1 MKLIHL
7 SAVAAIGMLAGC
19 STVPEKVDGAGVVDK
34 PFPKVTGKGLDGK
47 AWTLPDDL
55 AGKPAL
61 LLIGYKQASQ
71 FDIDRWMLAL
81 GQLGT
86 PVDVYEVP
94 TIRGLMPGLFAKQID
109 DGMRR
114 GIPEELWKAVITVYG
129 DAGAIE
135 EFTGKANPMPA
146 RVVLLN
152 KEGRVAW
159 FHDRGFGPHLAQE
172 LDRRVRSLD

>member
-1 MKLIHL
+1 MKRLNL
-7 SAVAAIGMLAGC
+7 LVLAAIGVLAGC
-19 STVPEKVDGAGVVDK
+19 STVPEKVDGAGVLDK

-86 PVDVYEVP
+86 PVEVYEVP
-94 TIRGLMPGLFAKQID
+94 TIRGLLPGLFAGQID
-109 DGMRR
+109 EGMRQ
-114 GIPEELWKAVITVYG
+114 GIPQELWKAVITVYG
-129 DAGAIE
+129 DAKAIE
-135 EFTGKANPMPA
+135 AFTGKSNPMPA

-159 FHDRGFGPHLAQE
+159 FHDRGFGPQFAQE
-172 LDRRVRSLD
+172 LDRRARNLD